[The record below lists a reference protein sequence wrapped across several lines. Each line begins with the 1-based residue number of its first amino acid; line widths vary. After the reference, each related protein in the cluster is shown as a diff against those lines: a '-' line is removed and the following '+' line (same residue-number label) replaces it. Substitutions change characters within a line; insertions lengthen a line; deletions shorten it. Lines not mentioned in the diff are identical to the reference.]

1 MKKKFVKRSLAL
13 ALAFTIAFG
22 ESGYVLAEEPAQ
34 AVEFDIS
41 DGDAK
46 EPGAPDDVSGGDG
59 TEVPGEDAGKPGENE
74 DVSAGDVSGNVPEV
88 SDELEDMFPGLTE
101 AYALTAAEMDDK
113 VILGNY
119 AQEWS
124 NAEEGVDYA
133 ESEIL
138 VEAETEEDAN
148 AYAQAFNGTLT
159 DYFFGVAVITL
170 NADDSLP
177 EANVKDAVYA
187 SSMEEMALPAA
198 WPNYYRYV
206 EEADAEEIV
215 EEQTYDFTAVEED
228 EFINQEED
236 ALIDAD
242 AYTDPFLTTT
252 NGSYQWHHSVLNSQL
267 AWAAG
272 YRGKGVKVAVLDTGI
287 LAGHEDVSA
296 VKTIGIQVYKTN
308 VGTISLGTADVQG
321 HGTHVCGIIGAKLNN
336 GKGGVGVAP
345 ECNIYSIKVFE
356 NDGTCLTSYVL
367 SGMNAAI
374 ENNVD
379 IMNLSL
385 GGPGYSQVE
394 EDAYQRAYEKGVAVF
409 CAAGNE
415 YSNSAHYPAA
425 YKSTISVA
433 ALDKSMGKAYFSNYA
448 SGVRYSA
455 PGVDIFSTYKDS
467 TTSYKSMSGTSQAT
481 PITAGAAAVIWAT
494 LPSNLSGKAKVDA
507 LLKKMDSSCSKVTGT
522 GLGKGCI
529 DLAKALGLTNSET
542 APKKP
547 EFVTKPGTYTSTSIK
562 VAIKSPDPGCIIYYS
577 IDGKPVTYKN
587 GVLSDNA
594 LQYSS
599 TNGGI
604 TVGNQ
609 ANVTVYTIA
618 LKRSNRL
625 ASPAVSGKYTF
636 KPKVSSITVTSTN
649 GISTLAQGTSLT
661 LKAACTPDYAP
672 DKKVTWSLERYS
684 NKTASD
690 NDPKVTGVSI
700 NASGKVTASKT
711 ALVGTYLVTAKMAN
725 SNVKTTFTFT
735 VCAAPQNPVT
745 SINTKTKSV
754 TVNTGAA
761 FTLAATDVTVTR
773 KNKTTYNGSSLSWTI
788 EDSSIASMTKSNG
801 NVVIIG
807 NKAGK
812 TKLIGVVSDGSG
824 KMVTIPITVKQAVTS
839 VTIANS
845 GTAMCVRQG
854 KSIKLTT
861 NVYPATAANKKVNW
875 SYSPVK
881 EGITVVNGVVK
892 AAKNA
897 KPCNIT
903 VTATAADGSGAS
915 ANYVIS
921 VLAEEKTTTLT
932 VDKKSVEIFR
942 TSNNKSAAT
951 SASVTVN
958 CSSAYWAATS
968 SAPGLVSVTGS
979 GSKLTIKATGKGT
992 GTATVT
998 VATTDG
1004 TNKKATIK
1012 VTVKNPAT
1020 NLMISPQGGRSYY
1033 VAKGTTLQLVP
1044 TFETASGKI
1053 NADAKKLTWTSS
1065 NPGVIKVDNQGRVT
1079 GMSDKSYEVTI
1090 TAKTNDGSNLTAQY
1104 TVYTCDKVK
1113 SVHMVRNDG
1122 IRLVEDKT
1130 IILKQGYY
1138 TQRDI
1143 YEVGEN
1149 TKYCS
1154 CAVDVKSNKEGLT
1167 VSYSWKYK
1175 YFIICA
1181 NKKGTYTVTVSCIDG
1196 SSAKASYKVIVK

>member
-46 EPGAPDDVSGGDG
+46 EPGAPADVSGGDG

-101 AYALTAAEMDDK
+101 AYALTTAEMDDK

-215 EEQTYDFTAVEED
+215 EEQTYDFTAAEED

-296 VKTIGIQVYKTN
+296 VKTID
-308 VGTISLGTADVQG
+308 VGYGTADGHG
-321 HGTHVCGIIGAKLNN
+321 HGTHVSGIIGAKLNN
-336 GKGGVGVAP
+336 GKGGAGVAP
-345 ECNIYSIKVFE
+345 ECSIYSIKVLK
-356 NDGTCLTSYVL
+356 DTGSGASSTIIKGVRQATS
-367 SGMNAAI
+367 
-374 ENNVD
+374 EKVD
-379 IMNLSL
+379 IINMSL
-385 GGPGYSQVE
+385 GGALYSQVE
-394 EDAYQRAYEKGVAVF
+394 ADAYQDAYEAGIAVF

-415 YSNSAHYPAA
+415 FTNSAHYPAA

-433 ALDKSMGKAYFSNYA
+433 ALDKSMGKAYFSNYD

-481 PITAGAAAVIWAT
+481 PVTAGAAAVIWTT

-507 LLKKMDSSCSKVTGT
+507 LLKKMDSSCSKVTGK

-577 IDGKPVTYKN
+577 TDGKPVTYKN
-587 GVLSDNA
+587 GVLSSNA
-594 LQYSS
+594 VKYS
-599 TNGGI
+599 GAFP
-604 TVGNQ
+604 VGNK
-609 ANVTVYTIA
+609 ANVTVYAIA
-618 LKRSNRL
+618 VKDSNKL
-625 ASPAVSGKYTF
+625 VSPALSGRFTF

-672 DKKVTWSLERYS
+672 DKKITWSLERYDNS
-684 NKTASD
+684 TASV

-711 ALVGTYLVTAKMAN
+711 ALTGTYLVTAKMAN
-725 SNVKTTFTFT
+725 NTGVKKTFTIK
-735 VCAAPQNPVT
+735 VYGASLIPIT
-745 SINTKTKSV
+745 SITTKTKNV
-754 TVNTGAA
+754 TLNTGAS
-761 FTLAATDVTVTR
+761 FTIPATDVTVIR
-773 KNKTTYNGSSLSWTI
+773 KNKKTYDASTLSWTS
-788 EDSSIASMTKSNG
+788 ENSSIAWVSKNNG
-801 NVVIIG
+801 NVVITG
-807 NKAGK
+807 RKGGK
-812 TKLIGVVSDGSG
+812 TKLIGTDIDGSG
-824 KMVTIPITVKQAVTS
+824 KMITISVTVKQAV
-839 VTIANS
+839 NS
-845 GTAMCVRQG
+845 LSITGSGSTMYVRQG
-854 KSIKLTT
+854 KSLKLTA
-861 NVYPATAANKKVNW
+861 NVGPATAANKKLNW
-875 SYSPVK
+875 SYSPAM
-881 EGITVVNGVVK
+881 EGVTVVNGVVK
-892 AAKNA
+892 ATKNA
-897 KPCNIT
+897 QTGTIA
-903 VTATAADGSGAS
+903 VTATAADGSGVS
-915 ANYVIS
+915 AKCVVQI
-921 VLAEEKTTTLT
+921 LAEEKTTTLT

-968 SAPGLVSVTGS
+968 SAPGLVSVTKS
-979 GSKLTIKATGKGT
+979 GSKLTISATGNGT

-1012 VTVKNPAT
+1012 VNVKNPAT

-1065 NPGVIKVDNQGRVT
+1065 NPSVIKVDSQGRVT
-1079 GMSDKSYEVTI
+1079 GMSDKSSQVTI
-1090 TAKTNDGSNLTAQY
+1090 TAKTNDGSNLVATY
-1104 TVYTCDKVK
+1104 VVKSCDKVK
-1113 SVHMVRNDG
+1113 TVR
-1122 IRLVEDKT
+1122 I
-1130 IILKQGYY
+1130 GYY
-1138 TQRDI
+1138 KSYYMYQGKTAKEQLI
-1143 YEVGEN
+1143 EWGASGG
-1149 TKYCS
+1149 TCS
-1154 CAVDVKSNKEGLT
+1154 YAVDVKCNKEGLT
-1167 VSYSWKYK
+1167 VGYTVSNGYPYIT
-1175 YFIICA
+1175 FA
-1181 NKKGTYTVTVSCIDG
+1181 GNKKGTYTVTVSCIDG
-1196 SSAKASYKVIVK
+1196 SSAKATYKVVVK

>member
-1 MKKKFVKRSLAL
+1 MRKKFVKRSLAL

-22 ESGYVLAEEPAQ
+22 ETGYVLAEEPAQ
-34 AVEFDIS
+34 TVEFDIS
-41 DGDAK
+41 DGDAG
-46 EPGAPDDVSGGDG
+46 EPGAPADVSGGDG

-74 DVSAGDVSGNVPEV
+74 DVSAGDVSGNVPED
-88 SDELEDMFPGLTE
+88 SDELEEMFPGLTE
-101 AYALTAAEMDDK
+101 EYALTATEMDDK
-113 VILGNY
+113 TILGNY
-119 AQEWS
+119 AQEWGG
-124 NAEEGVDYA
+124 AEEGVDYA

-138 VEAETEEDAN
+138 VEAETEEEAN

-177 EANVKDAVYA
+177 EASVKDAVYA
-187 SSMEEMALPAA
+187 SSLEEMALPAA
-198 WPNYYRYV
+198 WPNYYRYIEDV
-206 EEADAEEIV
+206 DAEEIV
-215 EEQTYDFTAVEED
+215 EEQTYDFAAAEEEESD
-228 EFINQEED
+228 GQEEEGF
-236 ALIDAD
+236 LG
-242 AYTDPFLTTT
+242 TDGYNDPYLNTT
-252 NGSYQWHHSVLNSQL
+252 NGNYQWQHSVLNSQL

-296 VKTIGIQVYKTN
+296 VKTID
-308 VGTISLGTADVQG
+308 VGYGTADGHG
-321 HGTHVCGIIGAKLNN
+321 HGTHVSGIIGAKLNN

-345 ECNIYSIKVFE
+345 ECSIYSIKVLK
-356 NDGTCLTSYVL
+356 DTG
-367 SGMNAAI
+367 SGASSTIIKGVNQAV
-374 ENNVD
+374 NNRVD
-379 IMNLSL
+379 IINMSL
-385 GGPGYSQVE
+385 GGALYSKVE
-394 EDAYQRAYEKGVAVF
+394 ADAYQRAYEAGIAVF

-415 YSNSAHYPAA
+415 FSNSAHYPAA

-433 ALDKSMGKAYFSNYA
+433 ALDKSMGKAYFSNYD

-455 PGVDIFSTYKDS
+455 PGVDIYSTYKDS
-467 TTSYKSMSGTSQAT
+467 ASSYKSMSGTSQAT
-481 PITAGAAAVIWAT
+481 PVTAGAAAVIWAT

-507 LLKKMDSSCSKVTGT
+507 LLKKMDSSCSKVTGK

-529 DLAKALGLTNSET
+529 DLAKALGLTNNEA

-547 EFVTKPGTYTSTSIK
+547 EFVTKPGTYTSTSIR

-577 IDGKPVTYKN
+577 TDGKPVTYKN

-594 LQYSS
+594 LEYSD

-604 TVGNQ
+604 AIGNK
-609 ANVTVYTIA
+609 ANVTVYAIA
-618 LKRSNRL
+618 MKRSNRL
-625 ASPAVSGKYTF
+625 VSPVVCGRFTF
-636 KPKVSSITVTSTN
+636 KPKVSSLTVTSTN

-661 LKAACTPDYAP
+661 LKATCAPDYAP

-684 NKTASD
+684 NNTASD

-700 NASGKVTASKT
+700 NASGKITASKT
-711 ALVGTYLVTAKMAN
+711 AAIGNYRVTAKMAN
-725 SNVKTTFTFT
+725 SNVYTTFTFT
-735 VCAAPQNPVT
+735 VCAAPKNPVT
-745 SINTKTKSV
+745 SITTKTKSV
-754 TVNTGAA
+754 TVNTGAS
-761 FTLAATDVTVTR
+761 FTLATTDVTVTR
-773 KNKTTYNGSSLSWTI
+773 KDKKVYNGSSLSWTI
-788 EDSSIASMTKSNG
+788 EDSSIASMKNNG
-801 NVVIIG
+801 NVVITG

-854 KSIKLTT
+854 KSVKLTA
-861 NVYPATAANKKVNW
+861 NVFPSTAANKKVNW
-875 SYSPVK
+875 SYSPAR

-921 VLAEEKTTTLT
+921 IIEEEKNTTLT
-932 VDKKSVEIFR
+932 VDKKSVDIFR

-951 SASVTVN
+951 SATVTVN
-958 CSSAYWAATS
+958 CSSPYWSATS

-1020 NLMISPQGGRSYY
+1020 NLMISPQSGRSSY
-1033 VAKGTTLQLVP
+1033 VAKGTTLQLIP

-1065 NPGVIKVDNQGRVT
+1065 NPSVIKVDSQGRVT
-1079 GMSDKSYEVTI
+1079 GLSDRSSSVTI
-1090 TAKTNDGSNLTAQY
+1090 TAKTNDGSNLVATY
-1104 TVYTCDKVK
+1104 VVKSCDKVK
-1113 SVHMVRNDG
+1113 TVRIG
-1122 IRLVEDKT
+1122 YSKAYSLEQGGYGTVRL
-1130 IILKQGYY
+1130 
-1138 TQRDI
+1138 
-1143 YEVGEN
+1143 YEYGASYGTVS
-1149 TKYCS
+1149 Y
-1154 CAVDVKSNKEGLT
+1154 AVDVKSNKEGLT
-1167 VSYSWKYK
+1167 VGYTVSNGYPY
-1175 YFIICA
+1175 ITLA
-1181 NKKGTYTVTVSCIDG
+1181 GNKKGTYSVTVSCIDG
-1196 SSAKASYKVIVK
+1196 SSAKATYKVVVK